1 MTTRMRMG
9 MTVQAISSTVLWVIV
24 VGTGL
29 REAWK
34 RHIT

>member
-1 MTTRMRMG
+1 MNTRIRMG
-9 MTVQAISSTVLWVIV
+9 RTVQAISMKVLCVVV

-34 RHIT
+34 RHTA